1 MRDPERIE
9 EILTLIGRIWK
20 ANPDFRFQQLMYIL
34 QAEYSES
41 NNQMGKVESVEFD
54 GFKTVGY
61 DLFNLEDESFKN
73 YLQRSLDRGC
83 WGENA

>member
-9 EILTLIGRIWK
+9 EILTLIRRIWK

-41 NNQMGKVESVEFD
+41 NNKIGKVESVEID
-54 GFKTVGY
+54 GFKKVGY
-61 DLFNLEDESFKN
+61 DLFNLEDESFKK
-73 YLQRSLDRGC
+73 YLQHSLDHGC
-83 WGENA
+83 WGKNA